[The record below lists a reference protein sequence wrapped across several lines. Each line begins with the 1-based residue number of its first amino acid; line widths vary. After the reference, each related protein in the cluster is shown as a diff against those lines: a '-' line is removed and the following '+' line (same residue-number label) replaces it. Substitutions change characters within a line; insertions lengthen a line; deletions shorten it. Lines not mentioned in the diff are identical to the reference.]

1 MTIEFKN
8 PPAVTGRGRAVET
21 QNILDAL
28 HSRPGAW
35 ALIKTDVS
43 AASGTAWKKHEG
55 LEVRVT
61 SIGKAKGKWDVY
73 ARYIGGQS

>member
-8 PPAVTGRGRAVET
+8 PPAQRGRGRSTET
-21 QNILDAL
+21 QAILDAL
-28 HSRPGAW
+28 HSRPGEW

-43 AASGTAWKKHEG
+43 AAAGTNWKKHEG

-61 SIGKAKGKWDVY
+61 SIGKPNGKWDVY
-73 ARYIGGQS
+73 ARWVGVK